1 MKKYICLVFALFGML
16 SVGSCNDDDPVASPI
31 PGEDEEV
38 LRRSLSIL
46 YWYKPFI
53 LISVR

>member
-31 PGEDEEV
+31 P
-38 LRRSLSIL
+38 
-46 YWYKPFI
+46 
-53 LISVR
+53 